1 MAVGVHH
8 VWCIVLLLNA
18 MDKDATASGRPAKL
32 QKLHDLRRGVPYV
45 SKSAL
50 EGILK
55 TIQESVG
62 AEGAD
67 KGQGVTVKA
76 ELVGGNAREHAATS
90 LASSSKLAMKMCP
103 SVWAGASTTGV
114 TTCTPESTKGE
125 DSGPGATPKPGMGK
139 MRAPQFPLLPRPTG
153 LCPRPQAQTG
163 P

>member
-1 MAVGVHH
+1 
-8 VWCIVLLLNA
+8 

-103 SVWAGASTTGV
+103 SVWAGASTTGIDEKEEEQLLAKV
-114 TTCTPESTKGE
+114 PPGDVE
-125 DSGPGATPKPGMGK
+125 DE
-139 MRAPQFPLLPRPTG
+139 LLG
-153 LCPRPQAQTG
+153 CI
-163 P
+163 